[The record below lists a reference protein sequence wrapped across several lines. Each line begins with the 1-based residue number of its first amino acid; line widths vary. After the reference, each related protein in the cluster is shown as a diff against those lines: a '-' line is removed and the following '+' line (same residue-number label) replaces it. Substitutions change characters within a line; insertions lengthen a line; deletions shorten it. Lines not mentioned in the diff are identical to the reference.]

1 MIVGGMIHTNMTLKK
16 TTPSV
21 NVSSAANARNLKSDK
36 AFGSSALAY
45 AKNDVTNAF
54 DFFAKVKNEQT
65 QALYF
70 SKFTVDLKKK
80 FDEVDRDYPMD
91 STAFKS
97 ITDKWLK
104 TKLEET
110 PTFLQPAMMQEGAT
124 HQASYVS
131 KIMNMKWTHDD
142 NETWNTSERAL
153 EIKLNKLDMAI
164 NSITSNPA
172 IVNEDA
178 NVTLTKINSLV
189 EQEIGLM
196 VGPYE
201 KTLSYMK
208 HRGYQQFTSL
218 QNDARIKNILIDVEK
233 KRVAAIYQLMSDGEK
248 MRYINDYIDYQNG
261 YQNERLEKMFGVN
274 GNQSM
279 TLNVY
284 ELTKDKN
291 LRTDIIN
298 YAQTLN
304 SKYVVS
310 KNKELN
316 SNAESNNNGN
326 AKKLAWDNQEVL
338 TLNSANAIHL
348 AMNAGVFKISS
359 ENSMQDY
366 FFNHESTRTIATAEN
381 YKIFKHNVNL
391 VNDYLIPV
399 LENKSFI
406 LPKDEDDKKFI
417 LKGIIDTL
425 DIKSTSIEDTLASI
439 NDLNV
444 ENTEW
449 GQLLNYTAK
458 FNVLPDVLANRFR
471 NLSHISPK
479 NPEGIDE
486 VKINMGIYNYIKS
499 INPSFDFKQIEG
511 NEFYDWAYAKGIIR
525 SGSNNEIAIAIE
537 KFHGKDGVTYEKREA
552 VLNDQ
557 LNQGTTINLEPI
569 LGDAETATQVRD
581 GTFTVFDKTLY
592 NKLNSYN
599 VKRDWLTESYLQ
611 ISDAMYTWA
620 GQLSDKDHIQKYWA
634 NRVHTFEEA
643 PDGVKAILENGWFG
657 TELSWLPFAGMVQG
671 ITPYVGQ
678 TYISEEKRQLI
689 LKQWKHEYLMISD
702 STTDINS
709 KEGQK
714 LAAAAMD
721 NAIATFANYEVN
733 DTTYESNKFLTSD
746 AKNISD
752 QLVKLQYDNLTL
764 DKDSKEYKNNLAE
777 INNLNEQTKNLKI
790 KNNTWNVDISK
801 IHDVNSKTSKT
812 IMAYDAE
819 HIITTLYN
827 NNKAEYIEIFGDVK
841 PSRIIRNR
849 KFTNGIQVT
858 IDENTPGADG
868 KPAIKLLIRDDDGN
882 MYNLNGLADSTNYR
896 LFTSNFRL
904 DKENIPFTYENL
916 KKHKAM
922 EQAETL
928 INNIKDFIPMS
939 EGVEN
944 FTYEAFEKLGNFAFT
959 VGNWE
964 ATLPSIS
971 NLWTDDINDKTYS
984 QFSFG
989 KWKKQE
995 MEAASNKN
1003 LKWWGMHLNEND
1015 SITIN
1020 AISKAIGWVM
1030 NATDLDGKVFE
1041 YEDAIQ
1047 KAVFE
1052 IASTQKK
1059 YELIEA
1065 KGFTSKAALTSPNDV
1080 PLSFYSANLDF
1091 TDWVL
1096 NNYNKKSLPFGFRTN
1111 NWLALWSSN
1120 NKWNGKID
1128 TAEKSRLEVFKN
1140 PSDGI
1145 RAALINIANKSILVK
1160 GKMDQPPFANLADLG
1175 SEPTLYDFIAKGH
1188 KSENVASY
1196 MATFKE
1202 MLKWEKDHIINLKD
1216 GQMMADIVTVMAYHE
1231 NGKDAKG
1238 NWRLDAYMP
1247 NKQIMSLVI
1256 QEGVNMYLSDTKW
1269 LDK

>member
-1 MIVGGMIHTNMTLKK
+1 MALKK
-16 TTPSV
+16 TESQI
-21 NVSSAANARNLKSDK
+21 NVSSAANARNLKADK
-36 AFGSSALAY
+36 SFGNNALAY
-45 AKNDVTNAF
+45 AEKEVKKTF
-54 DFFAKVKNEQT
+54 DFFAQVKNEQA
-65 QALYF
+65 QAHYY

-91 STAFKS
+91 ASSFKS
-97 ITDKWLK
+97 ITDKWIK
-104 TKLEET
+104 AQLENT
-110 PTFLQPAMMQEGAT
+110 PKFLQAAMMQEGAKF
-124 HQASYVS
+124 QASYIS
-131 KIMNMKWTHDD
+131 NIMNLKWKHDD
-142 NETWNTSERAL
+142 NETWNDSERAL
-153 EIKLNKLDMAI
+153 DIKLNSLDMAI
-164 NSITSNPA
+164 NAITSNPA
-172 IVNEDA
+172 IINEEP

-201 KTLSYMK
+201 KTLNYMK
-208 HRGYQQFTSL
+208 LRGYENFTSL
-218 QNDARIKNILIDVEK
+218 LNDARLKKVLIEVEK
-233 KRVAAIYQLMSDGEK
+233 KRVAAIYEMMPDGEK
-248 MRYINDYIDYQNG
+248 MRYLNDYIDYQNG
-261 YQNERLEKMFGVN
+261 YQNERLEKKFGVN

-291 LRTDIIN
+291 LRTDIIE
-298 YAQTLN
+298 YAQSLN
-304 SKYVVS
+304 AKYIVNKNNELTSK
-310 KNKELN
+310 
-316 SNAESNNNGN
+316 AESNNNSKV
-326 AKKLAWDNQEVL
+326 KKLAWDNQEVI

-348 AMNAGVFKISS
+348 ALNAQIFNPNS
-359 ENSMQDY
+359 ENSVQD
-366 FFNHESTRTIATAEN
+366 FFYNHESTKTIANAETF
-381 YKIFKHNVNL
+381 KIFKHNVNL
-391 VNDYLIPV
+391 VNDYLIPII
-399 LENKSFI
+399 ENKSFI

-439 NDLNV
+439 NDLTI

-449 GQLLNYTAK
+449 GKLLNYTAK

-471 NLSHISPK
+471 DLSHISPK

-486 VKINMGIYNYIKS
+486 IKMNMGIYNYIKS

-537 KFHGKDGVTYEKREA
+537 KFYGKDGVSYKKREE
-552 VLNDQ
+552 VLNDE

-569 LGDAETATQVRD
+569 LGDKDKATQVRD
-581 GTFTVFDKTLY
+581 GTFNVFDKILY

-599 VKRDWLTESYLQ
+599 VKRDWVTESYLQ
-611 ISDAMYTWA
+611 ISDAIYTWA
-620 GQLSDKDHIQKYWA
+620 GQLSDKEHIQKYWA
-634 NRVHTFEEA
+634 NRVKTFEEA
-643 PDGVKAILENGWFG
+643 PDGVKAILENGMFG
-657 TELSWLPFAGMVQG
+657 TELSWIPFAGMVQG

-689 LKQWKHEYLMISD
+689 LKEWKHQYLMISD

-714 LAAAAMD
+714 LASIAMD

-746 AKNISD
+746 AKDISD
-752 QLVKLQYDNLTL
+752 KIIELKYDNLKL
-764 DKDSKEYKNNLAE
+764 DKDSKEYKNNLTE

-790 KNNTWNVDISK
+790 KNNTWSLDISK

-819 HIITTLYN
+819 HIITNLYHTN
-827 NNKAEYIEIFGDVK
+827 RAEYNEIFGNIEPKTV
-841 PSRIIRNR
+841 IRNR

-868 KPAIKLLIRDDDGN
+868 KPAMKLLIRDADGD
-882 MYNLNGLADSTNYR
+882 MYDLNELADSTNYR

-904 DKENIPFTYENL
+904 DKENLPFTYENL
-916 KKHKAM
+916 KEHRAI

-928 INNIKDFIPMS
+928 IKNIKDFIPMS

-944 FTYEAFEKLGNFAFT
+944 FTYETFKKLGNFAFT

-971 NLWTDDINDKTYS
+971 NLWTDDINEKTYS
-984 QFSFG
+984 QFSFA

-995 MEAASNKN
+995 MEAYNDEN
-1003 LKWWGMHLNEND
+1003 LKWWGISLNDND
-1015 SITIN
+1015 SLTIN
-1020 AISKAIGWVM
+1020 AVSKAIGWIL
-1030 NATDLDGKVFE
+1030 NAGDLDGKVFE

-1052 IASTQKK
+1052 IASKQKK
-1059 YELIEA
+1059 YELIESKA
-1065 KGFTSKAALTSPNDV
+1065 FASKAALTTPNDV
-1080 PLSFYSANLDF
+1080 PISFYSANLDF

-1096 NNYNKKSLPFGFRTN
+1096 NNYNKKELPFGFRTN

-1175 SEPTLYDFIAKGH
+1175 SEPTIYDFIAKGH
-1188 KSENVASY
+1188 KSENVDSY
-1196 MATFKE
+1196 MATFKK

-1238 NWRLDAYMP
+1238 NWLLDVYMP
-1247 NKQIMSLVI
+1247 NKQLMSLVI
-1256 QEGVNMYLSDTKW
+1256 QEGVNMYLNDTKW